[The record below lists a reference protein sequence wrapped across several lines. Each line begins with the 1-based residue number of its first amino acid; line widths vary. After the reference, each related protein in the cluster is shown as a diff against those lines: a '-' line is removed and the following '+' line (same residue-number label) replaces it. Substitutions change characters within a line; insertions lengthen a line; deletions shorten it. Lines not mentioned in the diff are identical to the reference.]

1 MSQGLSSPEKVL
13 TYSLLVNGS
22 VYGSQ
27 SALNAYQFACALI
40 ERGHKLVS
48 VFFYQD
54 GVHNASSL
62 VVPANDEFNLTK
74 AWQQLSVQHE
84 VRLESCVAASL
95 RRGILDSNEAKTH
108 ERDSSNVAK
117 GLELAGLG
125 GLAEAM
131 LVQDRLVQ
139 F

>member
-1 MSQGLSSPEKVL
+1 MSQSLSSSEKVL

-108 ERDSSNVAK
+108 GRDSSNVAQ
-117 GLELAGLG
+117 GFELAGLG

-131 LVQDRLVQ
+131 LVQDRVVQ